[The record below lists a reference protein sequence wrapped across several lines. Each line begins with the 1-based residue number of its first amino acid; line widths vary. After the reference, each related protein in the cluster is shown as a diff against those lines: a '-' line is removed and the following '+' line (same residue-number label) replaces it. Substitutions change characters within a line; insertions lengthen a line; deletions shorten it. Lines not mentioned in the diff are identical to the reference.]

1 MENVLG
7 KENRLDQPYIGA
19 SGISDVSPSSEEDA
33 FATHV
38 SMK

>member
-7 KENRLDQPYIGA
+7 KENQLYIGA